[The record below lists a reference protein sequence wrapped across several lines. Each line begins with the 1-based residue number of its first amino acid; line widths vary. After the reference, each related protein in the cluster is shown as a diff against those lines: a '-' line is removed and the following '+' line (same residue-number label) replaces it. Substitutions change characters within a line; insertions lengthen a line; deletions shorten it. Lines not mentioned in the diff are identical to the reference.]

1 MSTDLA
7 VIREL
12 LVNPCPNTV
21 GTIASRNDDPHV
33 GSLAERRAIGRE
45 DAPAAG
51 ILAGRR
57 GRDHLDR
64 NVDRLARRHSLGQ
77 ADRRATHRLA
87 FDQPELISRIPGA
100 RAVVEKA
107 PCLFKRRV
115 RRKVRVIRNGDIRQ
129 ELRVV
134 DARRLCSWIAT
145 RRSRRLNGR
154 CLYRLRR
161 NGLRCDVPG
170 GRRRQDC
177 FGRLR
182 ESRRAVAGRC
192 RRTAAAARNDDRGDE
207 EEGDDEP
214 YSTGHDDLFRDE

>member
-1 MSTDLA
+1 M
-7 VIREL
+7 
-12 LVNPCPNTV
+12 
-21 GTIASRNDDPHV
+21 ASRNDDPHV
-33 GSLAERRAIGRE
+33 GSLAECRAIRRE

-51 ILAGRR
+51 ILSSRR
-57 GRDHLDR
+57 GHDHLDR
-64 NVDRLARRHSLGQ
+64 NVDRFARRHSFGQ

-87 FDQPELISRIPGA
+87 VDQPELISRIPGA

-107 PCLFKRRV
+107 PCLLERCV
-115 RRKVRVIRNGDIRQ
+115 RRKVRVIGNGDIGQ

-134 DARRLCSWIAT
+134 DTRLWRRRRIAA

-161 NGLRCDVPG
+161 NGLRRDAPG
-170 GRRRQDC
+170 RRRRQDC
-177 FGRLR
+177 FGGLR
-182 ESRRAVAGRC
+182 QSRRAVAGRC